1 LISRFFGPKTVN
13 STVEKGAFSA
23 FSYRQAMGFNRSHWE
38 FYRGFGLIISIQ
50 LVVMAAI
57 AWQLS
62 RIAGRSPKQA
72 LPMAIMLLVGGIGL
86 AVLAWMFFFGA
97 PIVMSF
103 LAVVCSAVV
112 VILSVMGKEELGQ
125 NGGVKPATD
134 ARTLK
139 GLGGFLIVRLAIR
152 RR

>member
-1 LISRFFGPKTVN
+1 MKPSIWLKILAGLFVLFAVGHTLGTAAPRVVHGPEEASVFEAMQN
-13 STVEKGAFSA
+13 FHFSI
-23 FSYRQAMGFNRSHWE
+23 MGFNRSHWE
-38 FYRGFGLIISIQ
+38 FYRGFALIISIQ

-62 RIAGRSPKQA
+62 RIAGQSPKQA
-72 LPMAIMLLVGGIGL
+72 LPMAITLLVGGIGL

-112 VILSVMGKEELGQ
+112 VILIVTGKEEFGH
-125 NGGVKPATD
+125 
-134 ARTLK
+134 
-139 GLGGFLIVRLAIR
+139 
-152 RR
+152 

>member
-1 LISRFFGPKTVN
+1 MADTEPATPQHFGRFNGI
-13 STVEKGAFSA
+13 A
-23 FSYRQAMGFNRSHWE
+23 
-38 FYRGFGLIISIQ
+38 IISIQ

-112 VILSVMGKEELGQ
+112 VILIVMGKEELG
-125 NGGVKPATD
+125 
-134 ARTLK
+134 
-139 GLGGFLIVRLAIR
+139 
-152 RR
+152 

>member
-1 LISRFFGPKTVN
+1 
-13 STVEKGAFSA
+13 
-23 FSYRQAMGFNRSHWE
+23 
-38 FYRGFGLIISIQ
+38 
-50 LVVMAAI
+50 MAAI

-112 VILSVMGKEELGQ
+112 VILIVMGKEELGQ

-139 GLGGFLIVRLAIR
+139 GLGGLSYRPLSHPPAIVWNFKS
-152 RR
+152 

>member
-1 LISRFFGPKTVN
+1 MADTEHATPQHFGRFNGIAN
-13 STVEKGAFSA
+13 
-23 FSYRQAMGFNRSHWE
+23 
-38 FYRGFGLIISIQ
+38 ISIQ

-112 VILSVMGKEELGQ
+112 VILSVM
-125 NGGVKPATD
+125 
-134 ARTLK
+134 ARK
-139 GLGGFLIVRLAIR
+139 N
-152 RR
+152 